1 VRSIFVS
8 VFCSS
13 HVFLA
18 ILLLFEVLLV
28 SVRGDGHGR
37 GGCTVD
43 LARDVLFCVGFSVA
57 GAWRGTLC
65 DDLGFGRFGCFVVLR
80 NFSSLELQLVVLGIW
95 MCTM

>member
-1 VRSIFVS
+1 MRSIFVS

-37 GGCTVD
+37 GGCAVD
-43 LARDVLFCVGFSVA
+43 LARDVVFSVA
-57 GAWRGTLC
+57 SDGTLC
-65 DDLGFGRFGCFVVLR
+65 LWLCGREGWRWCRANSWLR
-80 NFSSLELQLVVLGIW
+80 LRRLTRAADVE
-95 MCTM
+95 T